1 MTKAINAA
9 LLKNMIL
16 SAANKLNEN
25 KAYVDS
31 LNVFPVPDGD
41 TGTNMALTFMS
52 AAKDIAPKEFTSAAD
67 VAAAVAKAT
76 LRGARGNSGVILSQI
91 FRGLSLGM
99 AGKDEISV
107 YDLAH
112 SVQKGCDTAYSAVM
126 KPTEGTILTVIRFM
140 AKSAVENSEADS
152 IESLFAAFMAEG
164 NVALDKTPEML
175 PQLKQAGVVDAGGK
189 GLLFIFEGMQQA
201 LDGKAVSLSD
211 APATTQSASAAQQ
224 AIDPDDIEFGYCT
237 EFIIEK
243 YNEKDNANAF
253 REKIAPTG
261 DCLLVIEESE
271 IVKVHIH
278 TNNPGFVL
286 EQAVKLGQ
294 LINIKIDNMRYQH
307 SNSIAEADNT
317 APAPKEKE
325 PMKEL
330 AVISVSAG
338 EGIAEVFTELGVSYV
353 IRGGQTMNPST
364 DDILAAVEEVN
375 AKNVIVLPNNKNI
388 ILAAEQAI
396 ELAEVNVAVIPTKTI
411 PQGITAMTS
420 FLPEGSLEDNV
431 EAMNEA
437 IELVKSGSITHA
449 VRNTTIDDKEIHE
462 GDYLGMREGKIAL
475 VNPDLAE
482 TFNALIDEMVD
493 EDAEIITVYYG
504 EDVSEETAEELCG
517 ALEDKYPD
525 CDVYVRCGGQPVYYF
540 FLAVE

>member
-41 TGTNMALTFMS
+41 TGTNMALTFTS
-52 AAKDIAPKEFTSAAD
+52 AAKDISTKEFSSASD

-107 YDLAH
+107 SDLAH
-112 SVQKGCDTAYSAVM
+112 AIQKGCDTAYSAVM

-140 AKSAVENSEADS
+140 AKAAVENAEAES
-152 IESLFAAFMAEG
+152 IDALFTAFMAEG
-164 NVALDKTPEML
+164 NYALDQTPEMR

-189 GLLFIFEGMQQA
+189 GLLFIFEGMQAA
-201 LDGKAVSLSD
+201 LDGKSVTLSD
-211 APATTQSASAAQQ
+211 APATAQTASAAQQ

-243 YNEKDNANAF
+243 YNEKDTAEAF
-253 REKIAPTG
+253 RAKIAPTG
-261 DCLLVIEESE
+261 DCLLVIEEGE

-307 SNSIAEADNT
+307 SNIIAEAE
-317 APAPKEKE
+317 PAPKAKG

-388 ILAAEQAI
+388 ILAAEQAV

-420 FLPEGSLEDNV
+420 FLPEGTLEDNV

-437 IELVKSGSITHA
+437 ITLVKSGSITHA
-449 VRNTTIDDKEIHE
+449 VRNTSIDDKEIHE

-475 VNPDLAE
+475 VNPDLGE
-482 TFNALIDEMVD
+482 TFTALIDEMVD
-493 EDAEIITVYYG
+493 EDSEIITIYYG
-504 EDVSEETAEELCG
+504 EDVSEEDANALCESLEE
-517 ALEDKYPD
+517 KYPD

>member
-1 MTKAINAA
+1 MIKTINAA
-9 LLKNMIL
+9 LLKNMII

-25 KAYVDS
+25 KAHVDA

-41 TGTNMALTFMS
+41 TGTNMALTFMA
-52 AAKDIAPKEFTSAAD
+52 AAKDISTKEFSAAGET
-67 VAAAVAKAT
+67 AQAVAKAT

-91 FRGLSLGM
+91 FRGISLGL
-99 AGKDEISV
+99 AGKETVTTEDF
-107 YDLAH
+107 AH
-112 SVQKGCDTAYSAVM
+112 AIQKGCDTAYQAVM

-140 AKSAVENSEADS
+140 AKAAMENIEITDFEKFFAVV
-152 IESLFAAFMAEG
+152 IKEG
-164 NVALDKTPEML
+164 NNALEQTPEML

-189 GLLFIFEGMQQA
+189 GLLCIFEGMVAA
-201 LDGKAVSLSD
+201 LDGREVSLSD
-211 APATTQSASAAQQ
+211 GTSAPAQAQAQSSAQQ
-224 AIDPDDIEFGYCT
+224 AIDPDEIEFGYCT

-243 YNEKDNANAF
+243 NNANDNANAF
-253 REKIAPTG
+253 RDKIAPTG
-261 DCLLVIEESE
+261 DSMLVIEEDE

-307 SNSIAEADNT
+307 SNIIAENE
-317 APAPKEKE
+317 PAPKAKE

-338 EGIAEVFTELGVSYV
+338 DGIADVFTELGVSYV

-364 DDILAAVEEVN
+364 DDILAAIEKVN

-388 ILAAEQAI
+388 ILAAEQAVD
-396 ELAEVNVAVIPTKTI
+396 LADVNVAVIPTKTI

-431 EAMNEA
+431 DAMNEA
-437 IELVKSGSITHA
+437 ITMVKSGSITHA
-449 VRNTTIDDKEIHE
+449 VRNTSIDDKEIHE

-475 VNPDLAE
+475 VNPDLSE
-482 TFNALIDEMVD
+482 TFTSLIDEMVD
-493 EDAEIITVYYG
+493 EDSEIITIYYG
-504 EDVSEETAEELCG
+504 EDVSEDDATALCDSLEE
-517 ALEDKYPD
+517 KYPD
-525 CDVYVRCGGQPVYYF
+525 CDVYVRGGGQPVYYY

>member
-1 MTKAINAA
+1 
-9 LLKNMIL
+9 
-16 SAANKLNEN
+16 
-25 KAYVDS
+25 
-31 LNVFPVPDGD
+31 
-41 TGTNMALTFMS
+41 
-52 AAKDIAPKEFTSAAD
+52 
-67 VAAAVAKAT
+67 
-76 LRGARGNSGVILSQI
+76 
-91 FRGLSLGM
+91 
-99 AGKDEISV
+99 
-107 YDLAH
+107 
-112 SVQKGCDTAYSAVM
+112 M

-140 AKSAVENSEADS
+140 AKAAVENAEAES
-152 IESLFAAFMAEG
+152 IDALFTAFMAEG
-164 NVALDKTPEML
+164 NYALDQTPEML

-189 GLLFIFEGMQQA
+189 GLLFIFEGMQAA
-201 LDGKAVSLSD
+201 LDGKSVTLSD
-211 APATTQSASAAQQ
+211 APATAQTASAAQQ

-243 YNEKDNANAF
+243 YNEKDTAEAF
-253 REKIAPTG
+253 RAKIAPTG
-261 DCLLVIEESE
+261 DCLLVIEEGE

-307 SNSIAEADNT
+307 SNIIAEAE
-317 APAPKEKE
+317 PAPKAKG

-388 ILAAEQAI
+388 ILAAEQAV

-420 FLPEGSLEDNV
+420 FLPEGTLEDNV

-437 IELVKSGSITHA
+437 ITLVKSGSITHA
-449 VRNTTIDDKEIHE
+449 VRNTSIDDKEIHE

-475 VNPDLAE
+475 VNPDLGE
-482 TFNALIDEMVD
+482 TFTALIDEMVD
-493 EDAEIITVYYG
+493 EDSEIITIYYG
-504 EDVSEETAEELCG
+504 EDVSEEDANALCESLEE
-517 ALEDKYPD
+517 KYPD

>member
-1 MTKAINAA
+1 MTTAINAA
-9 LLKNMIL
+9 LLKNMII

-25 KAYVDS
+25 KAYVDA

-41 TGTNMALTFMS
+41 TGTNMALTFTS
-52 AAKDIAPKEFTSAAD
+52 AAKEIANKEYTSASD
-67 VAAAVAKAT
+67 VASSVAKAT

-99 AGKDEISV
+99 AGKETVSV
-107 YDLAH
+107 ADFAASL
-112 SVQKGCDTAYSAVM
+112 QKGCDTAYQAVM

-140 AKSAVENSEADS
+140 AASAVESKDADS

-164 NVALDKTPEML
+164 NVALNKTPEML

-189 GLLFIFEGMQQA
+189 GLLCIFEGMQQA
-201 LDGKAVSLSD
+201 LDGNAVALSD
-211 APATTQSASAAQQ
+211 APATVQSVAPAAQNT
-224 AIDPDDIEFGYCT
+224 IDPDEITFGYCT

-243 YNEKDNANAF
+243 YDEKANANAF
-253 REKIAPTG
+253 RDKISPTG
-261 DCLLVIEESE
+261 DCMLVIEEGE

-307 SNSIAEADNT
+307 SNIIEEAS
-317 APAPKEKE
+317 APQPKE

-338 EGIAEVFTELGVSYV
+338 DGIAEVFSELGVSYV

-364 DDILAAVEEVN
+364 DDILAAVEKVN
-375 AKNVIVLPNNKNI
+375 AKNVIVFPNNKNI

-396 ELAEVNVAVIPTKTI
+396 DLAEVNVAVIPTKTI

-431 EAMNEA
+431 EAMKEA

-449 VRNTTIDDKEIHE
+449 VRNTSIDDKEIHE
-462 GDYLGMREGKIAL
+462 GDYLGMREGKIAF
-475 VNPDLAE
+475 VNPDLTE
-482 TFNALIDEMVD
+482 TFESLVDDMVD
-493 EDAEIITVYYG
+493 DDAEIITIYYG
-504 EDVSEETAEELCG
+504 EDVPAEDAEALCEK
-517 ALEDKYPD
+517 LEDKYPD
-525 CDVYVRCGGQPVYYF
+525 CDVYVRAGGQPVYYY

>member
-1 MTKAINAA
+1 
-9 LLKNMIL
+9 MIL

-25 KAYVDS
+25 KTYVDS

-52 AAKDIAPKEFTSAAD
+52 AAKDISNKEFSSACD
-67 VAAAVAKAT
+67 VATAVAKAT

-99 AGKDEISV
+99 AEKEVVSV
-107 YDLAH
+107 EDFAAA
-112 SVQKGCDTAYSAVM
+112 VQKGCDTAYQAVM

-140 AKSAVENSEADS
+140 AKAAVENVDAGS
-152 IESLFAAFMAEG
+152 IDGLFAVIMKEG

-189 GLLFIFEGMQQA
+189 GLLYIFEGMQAA
-201 LDGKAVSLSD
+201 LDGRDVSLSD
-211 APATTQSASAAQQ
+211 APATVQSTSAAQQ
-224 AIDPDDIEFGYCT
+224 AIAPDDIEFGYCT

-243 YNEKDNANAF
+243 YDEKATANAF
-253 REKIAPTG
+253 RDKIAPTG
-261 DCLLVIEESE
+261 DCMLVIEEGE

-307 SNSIAEADNT
+307 SNIIAEADS
-317 APAPKEKE
+317 APAQKG

-330 AVISVSAG
+330 AVISVAAG

-396 ELAEVNVAVIPTKTI
+396 DLAEVNVRVIPTKTI

-420 FLPEGSLEDNV
+420 FLPEGSLDDNV
-431 EAMNEA
+431 DAMNEA

-449 VRNTTIDDKEIHE
+449 VRNTSIDDKEIHE
-462 GDYLGMREGKIAL
+462 GDYLGMREGKIAF
-475 VNPDLAE
+475 VNPDLSE
-482 TFNALIDEMVD
+482 TFFSLIEDMVD
-493 EDAEIITVYYG
+493 EDSEIITIYHG
-504 EDVSEETAEELCG
+504 EDVPEDDAAALCE
-517 ALEDKYPD
+517 ALEEKYPD
-525 CDVYVRCGGQPVYYF
+525 CDVYVRSGNQPVYYYF
-540 FLAVE
+540 IAVE

>member
-52 AAKDIAPKEFTSAAD
+52 AAKDIASKDFNSASD
-67 VAAAVAKAT
+67 VASAVAKAT

-99 AGKDEISV
+99 AGKDEVSV
-107 YDLAH
+107 SDLAH

-140 AKSAVENSEADS
+140 AKSAMENIEADS
-152 IESLFAAFMAEG
+152 IDSLFSAFMAEG
-164 NVALDKTPEML
+164 QVALDKTPEML
-175 PQLKQAGVVDAGGK
+175 PQLKQAGVVDAGGQ
-189 GLLFIFEGMQQA
+189 GLLFIFAGMQSA
-201 LDGKAVSLSD
+201 LDGNDVTLSD
-211 APATTQSASAAQQ
+211 APSTTSPAQASSAQQ

-243 YNEKDNANAF
+243 YNEKDNAEGF
-253 REKIAPTG
+253 RAKIAPTG
-261 DCLLVIEESE
+261 DCLLVIEEGE

-307 SNSIAEADNT
+307 SNIIDS
-317 APAPKEKE
+317 APAPKEKG

-437 IELVKSGSITHA
+437 ITLVKSGSITHA

-482 TFNALIDEMVD
+482 TFNALIDDMVD
-493 EDAEIITVYYG
+493 EDAEIISVYYG
-504 EDVSEETAEELCG
+504 EDVSEEDAEALCE
-517 ALEDKYPD
+517 ALEEKYPD

>member
-9 LLKNMIL
+9 LLKNMVI

-25 KAYVDS
+25 KSYVDS

-52 AAKDIAPKEFTSAAD
+52 AAKDISTKEFSSASD
-67 VAAAVAKAT
+67 VANAVAKAT

-99 AGKDEISV
+99 SGKEAVSV
-107 YDLAH
+107 YDFACAI
-112 SVQKGCDTAYSAVM
+112 QKGCDTAYQAVM

-140 AKSAVENSEADS
+140 AKSAVENLEAGS
-152 IESLFAAFMAEG
+152 IEDLFAAFMAEG
-164 NVALDKTPEML
+164 NVALEKTPEML

-189 GLLFIFEGMQQA
+189 GLLFIFEGMQAA
-201 LDGKAVSLSD
+201 LDGAEVTLKD
-211 APATTQSASAAQQ
+211 APATVSQASSAQQ
-224 AIDPDDIEFGYCT
+224 AVDPDDIEFGYCT

-243 YNEKDNANAF
+243 YDEKATANLF

-261 DCLLVIEESE
+261 DCLLVIEEGE

-307 SNSIAEADNT
+307 SNIIAESEAAS
-317 APAPKEKE
+317 APREKG
-325 PMKEL
+325 PMSEL

-338 EGIAEVFTELGVSYV
+338 DGIAEVFTELGTSYV

-364 DDILAAVEEVN
+364 DDILAAIEEVN

-388 ILAAEQAI
+388 ILAAEQAV

-420 FLPEGSLEDNV
+420 FLPEASMEDNV
-431 EAMNEA
+431 EAMNDA
-437 IELVKSGSITHA
+437 ITMVKSGSITHA
-449 VRNTTIDDKEIHE
+449 VRDTSIDDKEIHE
-462 GDYLGMREGKIAL
+462 GDYLGMREGKIAF
-475 VNPDLAE
+475 VNPDLSE
-482 TFNALIDEMVD
+482 TFNALVEDMVD

-504 EDVSEETAEELCG
+504 EDVSEEDAEALC
-517 ALEDKYPD
+517 ASLEEKYPD
-525 CDVYVRCGGQPVYYF
+525 CDVYVRSGGQPVYYYF
-540 FLAVE
+540 FAVE

>member
-41 TGTNMALTFMS
+41 TGTNMALTFTS
-52 AAKDIAPKEFTSAAD
+52 AAKDISTKEFSSASD

-107 YDLAH
+107 SDLAH
-112 SVQKGCDTAYSAVM
+112 AIQKGCDTAYSAVM

-140 AKSAVENSEADS
+140 AKAAVENAEAES
-152 IESLFAAFMAEG
+152 IDALFTAFMAEG
-164 NVALDKTPEML
+164 NYALDQTPEML

-189 GLLFIFEGMQQA
+189 GLLFIFEGMQAA
-201 LDGKAVSLSD
+201 LDGKSVTLSD
-211 APATTQSASAAQQ
+211 APATAQTASAAQQ

-243 YNEKDNANAF
+243 YNEKDTAEAF
-253 REKIAPTG
+253 RAKIAPTG
-261 DCLLVIEESE
+261 DCLLVIEEGE

-307 SNSIAEADNT
+307 SNIIAEAE
-317 APAPKEKE
+317 PAPKAKG

-388 ILAAEQAI
+388 ILAAEQAV

-420 FLPEGSLEDNV
+420 FLPEGTLEDNV

-437 IELVKSGSITHA
+437 ITLVKSGSITHA
-449 VRNTTIDDKEIHE
+449 VRNTSIDDKEIHE

-475 VNPDLAE
+475 VNPDLGE
-482 TFNALIDEMVD
+482 TFTALIDEMVD
-493 EDAEIITVYYG
+493 EDSEIITIYYG
-504 EDVSEETAEELCG
+504 EDVSEEDANALCESLEE
-517 ALEDKYPD
+517 KYPD

>member
-1 MTKAINAA
+1 MMNTINAA
-9 LLKNMIL
+9 IYKNMIL
-16 SAANKLNEN
+16 SAANNLNEN

-52 AAKDIAPKEFTSAAD
+52 AAKDISVKEFSSVCD
-67 VAAAVAKAT
+67 VAQAVAKAT

-91 FRGLSLGM
+91 FRGISLG
-99 AGKDEISV
+99 
-107 YDLAH
+107 LADKETIAPEDFAAA
-112 SVQKGCDTAYSAVM
+112 VKRGCDTAYQAVM

-140 AKSAVENSEADS
+140 ATAATENSETASFDEFFK
-152 IESLFAAFMAEG
+152 IILKEG

-189 GLLFIFEGMQQA
+189 GLLCIFEGMQSA
-201 LDGKAVSLSD
+201 LDGNAVSLSD
-211 APATTQSASAAQQ
+211 APSTTSPAAASSAQQ
-224 AIDPDDIEFGYCT
+224 AVDPDDIEFGYCT

-243 YNEKDNANAF
+243 YDVNTNANAF
-253 REKIAPTG
+253 RDKIAPTG
-261 DCLLVIEESE
+261 DCMLVIEEDE

-307 SNSIAEADNT
+307 SNIIAEADG
-317 APAPKEKE
+317 APMQKG

-364 DDILAAVEEVN
+364 DDILAAVEQVN

-388 ILAAEQAI
+388 ILAAEQAV
-396 ELAEVNVAVIPTKTI
+396 ELSEVNVAVIPTKTI

-420 FLPEGSLEDNV
+420 FLPEGSLDDNV
-431 EAMNEA
+431 DAMNEA

-449 VRNTTIDDKEIHE
+449 VRDTSIDDKEIHE
-462 GDYLGMREGKIAL
+462 GDYLGMREGKIVI
-475 VNPDLAE
+475 VNSDLNE
-482 TFNALIDEMVD
+482 TFVSLIDDMVD
-493 EDAEIITVYYG
+493 EDSEIITVYHG
-504 EDVSEETAEELCG
+504 EDVSEDDAAALCD
-517 ALEDKYPD
+517 ALEEKYPD
-525 CDVYVRCGGQPVYYF
+525 CDVYVRNGGQPVYYYF
-540 FLAVE
+540 IAVE

>member
-1 MTKAINAA
+1 MTKTINAA

-25 KAYVDS
+25 KAYVDA

-41 TGTNMALTFMS
+41 TGTNMALTFTS
-52 AAKDIAPKEFTSAAD
+52 AAKDISNKEFSAACD

-91 FRGLSLGM
+91 FRGISLG
-99 AGKDEISV
+99 
-107 YDLAH
+107 LAEKETVTVEDFAH
-112 SVQKGCDTAYSAVM
+112 AVQKGCDTAYQAVM

-140 AKSAVENSEADS
+140 AKGAVENVEKES
-152 IESLFAAFMAEG
+152 IEDLFSVILTEG
-164 NVALDKTPEML
+164 NIALEKTPEML

-189 GLLFIFEGMQQA
+189 GLMCIFEGMQAA
-201 LDGKAVSLSD
+201 LDGKEVSLSD
-211 APATTQSASAAQQ
+211 APATVQSASAAQQ

-243 YNEKDNANAF
+243 YDEKATANAF
-253 REKIAPTG
+253 RDKIAPTG
-261 DCLLVIEESE
+261 DCMLVIEEGE

-307 SNSIAEADNT
+307 SNIIAEADA
-317 APAPKEKE
+317 APAPKEKG

-330 AVISVSAG
+330 AVISVAAG

-396 ELAEVNVAVIPTKTI
+396 ELAEVNVRVIPTKTI

-420 FLPEGSLEDNV
+420 FMPEGTLEDNV

-437 IELVKSGSITHA
+437 VALVKSGSITHA
-449 VRNTTIDDKEIHE
+449 VRNTSIDDKEIHE
-462 GDYLGMREGKIAL
+462 GDYLGMREGKIAF
-475 VNPDLAE
+475 VNPDLNE
-482 TFNALIDEMVD
+482 TFLSLIDDMVD
-493 EDAEIITVYYG
+493 EDAEIITVYHG
-504 EDVSEETAEELCG
+504 EDVSEDDAAALCEVLEE
-517 ALEDKYPD
+517 KYPD
-525 CDVYVRCGGQPVYYF
+525 CDVYVRCGGQPVYYYF
-540 FLAVE
+540 IAVE

>member
-99 AGKDEISV
+99 AGKEEISV
-107 YDLAH
+107 SDFAQ

-140 AKSAVENSEADS
+140 AKSAVENCEADS
-152 IESLFAAFMAEG
+152 IDSLFAAFMAEG

-201 LDGKAVSLSD
+201 LDGNAVSLLD
-211 APATTQSASAAQQ
+211 APATVQSASAAQQ

-307 SNSIAEADNT
+307 SNIIA
-317 APAPKEKE
+317 
-325 PMKEL
+325 
-330 AVISVSAG
+330 
-338 EGIAEVFTELGVSYV
+338 
-353 IRGGQTMNPST
+353 
-364 DDILAAVEEVN
+364 
-375 AKNVIVLPNNKNI
+375 
-388 ILAAEQAI
+388 
-396 ELAEVNVAVIPTKTI
+396 
-411 PQGITAMTS
+411 
-420 FLPEGSLEDNV
+420 
-431 EAMNEA
+431 
-437 IELVKSGSITHA
+437 
-449 VRNTTIDDKEIHE
+449 
-462 GDYLGMREGKIAL
+462 
-475 VNPDLAE
+475 
-482 TFNALIDEMVD
+482 
-493 EDAEIITVYYG
+493 
-504 EDVSEETAEELCG
+504 
-517 ALEDKYPD
+517 
-525 CDVYVRCGGQPVYYF
+525 
-540 FLAVE
+540 

>member
-41 TGTNMALTFMS
+41 TGTNMALTFTS
-52 AAKDIAPKEFTSAAD
+52 AAKDISTKEFSSASD

-107 YDLAH
+107 SDLAH
-112 SVQKGCDTAYSAVM
+112 AIQKGCDTAYSAVM

-140 AKSAVENSEADS
+140 AKAAVENAEAES
-152 IESLFAAFMAEG
+152 IDALFTAFMAEG
-164 NVALDKTPEML
+164 NYALDQTPEML

-189 GLLFIFEGMQQA
+189 GLLFIFEGMQAA
-201 LDGKAVSLSD
+201 LDGKSVTLSD
-211 APATTQSASAAQQ
+211 APATAQTASAAQQ

-243 YNEKDNANAF
+243 YNEKDTAEAF
-253 REKIAPTG
+253 RAKIAPTG
-261 DCLLVIEESE
+261 DGLLVIEEGE

-307 SNSIAEADNT
+307 SNIIAEAE
-317 APAPKEKE
+317 PAPKAKG

-388 ILAAEQAI
+388 ILAAEQAV

-420 FLPEGSLEDNV
+420 FLPEGTLEDNV

-437 IELVKSGSITHA
+437 ITLVKSGSITHA
-449 VRNTTIDDKEIHE
+449 VRNTSIDDKEIHE

-475 VNPDLAE
+475 VNPDLGE
-482 TFNALIDEMVD
+482 TFTALIDEMVD
-493 EDAEIITVYYG
+493 EDSEIITIYYG
-504 EDVSEETAEELCG
+504 EDVSEEDANALCESLEE
-517 ALEDKYPD
+517 KYPD

>member
-1 MTKAINAA
+1 MIKAINAV
-9 LLKNMIL
+9 LLKNMII

-25 KAYVDS
+25 KGYVDS

-41 TGTNMALTFMS
+41 TGTNMGLTFMA
-52 AAKDIAPKEFTSAAD
+52 AAKDISPKSFDTVAD
-67 VAAAVAKAT
+67 TASSVAKAT

-91 FRGLSLGM
+91 FRGISLGL
-99 AGKDEISV
+99 AGKNEALVSDFASAIK
-107 YDLAH
+107 
-112 SVQKGCDTAYSAVM
+112 KGCDTAYSAVM

-140 AKSAVENSEADS
+140 AQAATSFDGDDFEAF
-152 IESLFAAFMAEG
+152 FAHIMAEG
-164 NVALDKTPEML
+164 NIALDKTPEML

-189 GLLFIFEGMQQA
+189 GLLFIFEGMQEA
-201 LDGKAVSLSD
+201 LTGGTVSLND
-211 APATTQSASAAQQ
+211 AVTSTASAPSAAQET
-224 AIDPDDIEFGYCT
+224 IDPDEIEFGYCT

-243 YNEKDNANAF
+243 YDVKNNANSF

-261 DCLLVIEESE
+261 DCLLVIEEDE

-307 SNSIAEADNT
+307 SNIIAES
-317 APAPKEKE
+317 APAEKAAE

-338 EGIAEVFTELGVSYV
+338 DGIADVFTELGVSYV

-364 DDILAAVEEVN
+364 DDILAAVEKVN

-388 ILAAEQAI
+388 ILAAEQAV
-396 ELAEVNVAVIPTKTI
+396 ELADVNVRVIPTKTI

-420 FLPEGSLEDNV
+420 FLPEGTLDDNV
-431 EAMNEA
+431 DAMNEA
-437 IELVKSGSITHA
+437 ITLVKSGSITHA
-449 VRNTTIDDKEIHE
+449 VRDTSIDDKEIHE

-475 VNPDLAE
+475 VNPDLNE
-482 TFNALIDEMVD
+482 TFTSLIDEMVD
-493 EDAEIITVYYG
+493 DDAEIITVYYG
-504 EDVSEETAEELCG
+504 EDVKEDDAEALCE
-517 ALEDKYPD
+517 ALEEKYPD
-525 CDVYVRCGGQPVYYF
+525 CDVYVRSGGQPVYYY

>member
-41 TGTNMALTFMS
+41 TGTNMALTFTS
-52 AAKDIAPKEFTSAAD
+52 AAKDISAKEFSSASD

-99 AGKDEISV
+99 AGKDEVSV
-107 YDLAH
+107 SDLAH
-112 SVQKGCDTAYSAVM
+112 AIQKGCDTAYSAVM

-140 AKSAVENSEADS
+140 AKSAVENAEAES
-152 IESLFAAFMAEG
+152 IDALFTAFMAEG
-164 NVALDKTPEML
+164 NYALDQTPEML

-189 GLLFIFEGMQQA
+189 GLLFIFEGMQVA
-201 LDGKAVSLSD
+201 LDGKSVTLSD
-211 APATTQSASAAQQ
+211 APATAQTASAAQQ

-243 YNEKDNANAF
+243 YNEKDNAEAF
-253 REKIAPTG
+253 RAKIAPTG
-261 DCLLVIEESE
+261 DCLLVIEEGE

-307 SNSIAEADNT
+307 SNIIAEAE
-317 APAPKEKE
+317 PAPKAKG

-388 ILAAEQAI
+388 ILAAEQAV

-420 FLPEGSLEDNV
+420 FLPEGTLEDNV

-437 IELVKSGSITHA
+437 ITLVKSGSITHA
-449 VRNTTIDDKEIHE
+449 VRNTSIDDKEIHE

-475 VNPDLAE
+475 VNPDLGE
-482 TFNALIDEMVD
+482 TFTALIDEMVD
-493 EDAEIITVYYG
+493 EDAEIITIYYG
-504 EDVSEETAEELCG
+504 EDVSEEDANALCESLEE
-517 ALEDKYPD
+517 KYPD

>member
-1 MTKAINAA
+1 MMKTINAA
-9 LLKNMIL
+9 IYKNMIL

-25 KAYVDS
+25 KAYVDA

-52 AAKDIAPKEFTSAAD
+52 AAKDISVKEFSSVSD
-67 VAAAVAKAT
+67 VAQAVAKAT

-91 FRGLSLGM
+91 FRGISLGLT
-99 AGKDEISV
+99 GKETITPADFAV
-107 YDLAH
+107 A
-112 SVQKGCDTAYSAVM
+112 VKKGCDTAYQAVM

-140 AKSAVENSEADS
+140 ATAGVENSEAAS
-152 IESLFAAFMAEG
+152 FNEFFKIIMKEG
-164 NVALDKTPEML
+164 NIALDQTPEML

-189 GLLFIFEGMQQA
+189 GLLCIFEGMESA
-201 LDGKAVSLSD
+201 LDGNAVSLSD
-211 APATTQSASAAQQ
+211 APSTTSPAMASGAQQ
-224 AIDPDDIEFGYCT
+224 AVDPDDIEFGYCT

-243 YNEKDNANAF
+243 YDVKTNANAF
-253 REKIAPTG
+253 RDKIAPTG
-261 DCLLVIEESE
+261 DCMLVIEEDE

-307 SNSIAEADNT
+307 SNIIAEADS
-317 APAPKEKE
+317 APAQKG

-338 EGIAEVFTELGVSYV
+338 EGIAEVFTELGISYV

-364 DDILAAVEEVN
+364 DDILAAVEQVN

-388 ILAAEQAI
+388 ILAAEQAV

-431 EAMNEA
+431 DAMNEA
-437 IELVKSGSITHA
+437 IQLVKSGSITHA
-449 VRNTTIDDKEIHE
+449 VRDTSIDDKEIHE
-462 GDYLGMREGKIAL
+462 GDYLGMREGKIAI
-475 VNPDLAE
+475 VNPDLNE
-482 TFNALIDEMVD
+482 TFASLIDDMVD
-493 EDAEIITVYYG
+493 EDSEIITVYHG
-504 EDVSEETAEELCG
+504 EDVSEDDAAALCD
-517 ALEDKYPD
+517 ALEEKYPD
-525 CDVYVRCGGQPVYYF
+525 CDVYVRSGGQPVYYYF
-540 FLAVE
+540 IAVE

>member
-1 MTKAINAA
+1 MTKSINAA
-9 LLKNMIL
+9 LLKNMII
-16 SAANKLNEN
+16 SAANKLNANRE
-25 KAYVDS
+25 YVDA

-41 TGTNMALTFMS
+41 TGTNMALTFTA
-52 AAKDIAPKEFTSAAD
+52 AAKDIAGKEFDSVSDLAS
-67 VAAAVAKAT
+67 AVAKAT

-91 FRGLSLGM
+91 FRGISLGL
-99 AGKDEISV
+99 AGKDTIVPSDMGE
-107 YDLAH
+107 A
-112 SVQKGCDTAYSAVM
+112 VQKGCDTAYRAVM

-140 AKSAVENSEADS
+140 GKAATEFEGDS
-152 IESLFAAFMAEG
+152 FEDFYAAIMSEG

-175 PQLKQAGVVDAGGK
+175 PQLKQAGVVDAGGR
-189 GLLFIFEGMQQA
+189 GLLYIFEGMQEG
-201 LDGKAVSLSD
+201 LSGNAVSLETASG
-211 APATTQSASAAQQ
+211 TSAAAVSTSAQE
-224 AIDPDDIEFGYCT
+224 AINPDDIEFGYCT

-243 YNEKDNANAF
+243 YDIKSNANAF

-261 DCLLVIEESE
+261 DCMLVIEEDE

-307 SNSIAEADNT
+307 ESIISEAS
-317 APAPKEKE
+317 APAPQE

-364 DDILAAVEEVN
+364 DDILAAVEKVN

-388 ILAAEQAI
+388 ILAAEQAV
-396 ELAEVNVAVIPTKTI
+396 ELADVNVAVIPTKTI

-431 EAMNEA
+431 DAMNEA
-437 IELVKSGSITHA
+437 ITLVKSGSITHA
-449 VRNTTIDDKEIHE
+449 VRNTSIDDKEIHE
-462 GDYLGMREGKIAL
+462 GDYLGMREGKIHF
-475 VNPDLAE
+475 VSPDLDE
-482 TFNALIDEMVD
+482 TFNTLIDSMVD
-493 EDAEIITVYYG
+493 EDSELITIYYG
-504 EDVSEETAEELCG
+504 EDVTEDAAQALADAVEERC
-517 ALEDKYPD
+517 PD
-525 CDVYVRCGGQPVYYF
+525 CDVYVRSGGQPVYYY